1 MEPGQIFFQDG
12 VQVSRTIIE
21 DPTLT
26 SNDAPHN
33 LSGFCVHSATV
44 FKSIFLLPH
53 TSPTIIDGKKLASSL
68 NIVL

>member
-1 MEPGQIFFQDG
+1 MEPGQISFKDS

-33 LSGFCVHSATV
+33 LSGFCAQQS
-44 FKSIFLLPH
+44 
-53 TSPTIIDGKKLASSL
+53 
-68 NIVL
+68 